1 MNNSFKGIVFDMD
14 GTLIDS
20 EQLHIDSWLYVFK
33 KYNVPLTE
41 EDVHHWIG
49 VSDVLISQQLTDKY
63 LNGGENVLLEDK
75 RHYFRTIAQPNVK
88 TITGVKSG
96 LEKLIGIPMAVA
108 TMSSSYEANKSLTST
123 GIFSFFQGLVTAN
136 DVMNHKPAPDCY
148 LKACGI
154 LGIEP
159 KLCVGIEDS
168 ISGVQASKAAGLY
181 TIGVAN
187 TIAKEKLSNADL
199 VFTNSEEVMN
209 WLIHTF
215 AV

>member
-1 MNNSFKGIVFDMD
+1 
-14 GTLIDS
+14 
-20 EQLHIDSWLYVFK
+20 
-33 KYNVPLTE
+33 
-41 EDVHHWIG
+41 
-49 VSDVLISQQLTDKY
+49 
-63 LNGGENVLLEDK
+63 
-75 RHYFRTIAQPNVK
+75 
-88 TITGVKSG
+88 
-96 LEKLIGIPMAVA
+96 
-108 TMSSSYEANKSLTST
+108 
-123 GIFSFFQGLVTAN
+123 
-136 DVMNHKPAPDCY
+136 MNHKPAPYCY